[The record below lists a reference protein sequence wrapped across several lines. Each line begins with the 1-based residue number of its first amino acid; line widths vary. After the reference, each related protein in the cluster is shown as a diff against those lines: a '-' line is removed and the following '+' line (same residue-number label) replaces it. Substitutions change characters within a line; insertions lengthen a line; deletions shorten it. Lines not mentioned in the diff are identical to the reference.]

1 VAGSFFFAAARLRG
15 LSRAAAGL
23 AASDSFV
30 NPVIAMLLARSKT

>member
-1 VAGSFFFAAARLRG
+1 VAGSFFCCGAAAR

-30 NPVIAMLLARSKT
+30 NPGIAMLLARSKT